1 MAIRQ
6 IVTSYEDVITFG
18 KFKGETIGRIAEVE
32 PSYIVW
38 LNDEEVV
45 KFTKEIVEAAEWDMS
60 VDSRNEFG
68 DSWGWDGDVQD

>member
-6 IVTSYEDVITFG
+6 IVKSYDDVITFG

-38 LNDEEVV
+38 FNDEEVC
-45 KFTKEIVEAAEWDMS
+45 E
-60 VDSRNEFG
+60 RNC
-68 DSWGWDGDVQD
+68 